1 MAETATAT
9 ISEATDT
16 EEFIG
21 WTLDRFG
28 HQPMVITT
36 QFGMEGCALIDMYA
50 SHGRPLTVAYLDT
63 MFLFPETYALR
74 DRMAARYPHLRFEN
88 RGTTLTPEAQA
99 ELHGDELWARD
110 PDRCCQIRKVDPMR
124 EALAGVE
131 VWITGITRK
140 QSATR
145 ADTPLIGWDWQFQLL
160 KISPLAQWDRKRVWE
175 YVQSHDVPY
184 NPLHERG
191 YPSIGCV
198 QCTRAVAGAAVT
210 EYTRLGRWDSAGKTE
225 CGLHSNGSGI

>member
-1 MAETATAT
+1 MADTATAA

-16 EEFIG
+16 GEFIG
-21 WTLDRFG
+21 WTLERFG

-50 SHGRPLTVAYLDT
+50 SHGQPLTVVYLDT

-74 DRMAARYPHLRFEN
+74 DRLAARYPHLRFEN
-88 RGTTLTPEAQA
+88 RGTTLTPAAQA
-99 ELHGDELWARD
+99 ELYGEELWARD
-110 PDRCCQIRKVDPMR
+110 ADRCCQIRKVDPMR
-124 EALAGVE
+124 TALAGVE
-131 VWITGITRK
+131 VWITGITRR
-140 QSATR
+140 QSAIR

-160 KISPLAQWDRKRVWE
+160 KISPLANWDRKRVWE

-198 QCTRAVAGAAVT
+198 QCTRAVSGGNVT
-210 EYTRLGRWDSAGKTE
+210 EYTRLGRWDSTGKTE